1 MTWLIE
7 SYFFLRQR
15 TPGSPENKINKIS
28 YLSNKTGINIMI
40 SILIIVENRYDLKL
54 VLIQRLWIGFEAIL
68 E

>member
-40 SILIIVENRYDLKL
+40 SILIVVKLAIVRYDAWFFSK
-54 VLIQRLWIGFEAIL
+54 IWNRF
-68 E
+68 